1 MVDFTVTARQKQ
13 LREIAMNFAIK
24 EVIPVCERMDR
35 VPEPDKAFDW
45 ELVRKASKLGLRT
58 LSVPKEFGGEGAD
71 VLTLAMVGESL
82 AYGDLG
88 FAVAFDQTWKIMSTI
103 SHLTTP
109 EQRKRWLPKV
119 VEDDTCLLAVGATEP
134 NSGSDT
140 ILPYTGADGGIQMTA
155 VKKGKKWVLNGSKR
169 YISNGGLAKVIYVL
183 ARTDLSK
190 SPTESLMGFLL
201 TSDTPGYSCTEVW
214 DKLGQRC
221 VQNGT
226 LEFKN
231 VEIPDED
238 VIGTP
243 GKALAEMGTFLT
255 SFGSN
260 IQAGS
265 TVLGVAQRA
274 YDIAL
279 QYAQLRR
286 QGGKTVFEH
295 DIQRHRLAR
304 MTMKLDA
311 ARFYLWYAGWT
322 AQIGK
327 ADARAATMCK
337 VFASEAALEVT
348 QSAFDLWAATGYM
361 KKNPIEKLLRDAV
374 SFIHSDGTND
384 VLTLKAANRIP
395 IMEPGDPRWSARVAE
410 AAAGR

>member
-1 MVDFTVTARQKQ
+1 MVDYTLTPRQQ
-13 LREIAMNFAIK
+13 ELRALAMDFAINHM
-24 EVIPVCERMDR
+24 IPAAEKMDR
-35 VPEPDKAFDW
+35 VPEPDQAFDW
-45 ELVRKASKLGLRT
+45 DVVRKASKLGLRT
-58 LSVPKEFGGEGAD
+58 LSVPKEYGGEGAG
-71 VLTLAMVGESL
+71 VLTLAMVGECL

-88 FAVAFDQTWKIMSTI
+88 MAVAFDQTWKIMSTI
-103 SHLTTP
+103 CHLTTP
-109 EQRKRWLPKV
+109 EQRKRWLPRV
-119 VEDDTCLLAVGATEP
+119 MDDDTCLLAVGATEP

-155 VKKGKKWVLNGSKR
+155 VRKGNKWVLNGTKR

-183 ARTDLSK
+183 ARTDLTK
-190 SPTESLMGFLL
+190 PPTESLMGFML
-201 TSDTPGYSCTEVW
+201 TSDTPGYACTEVW

-226 LEFKN
+226 LEFNN

-243 GKALAEMGTFLT
+243 GKALSEMGTFLT

-274 YDIAL
+274 YDITL

-304 MTMKLDA
+304 MSMKLDA

-322 AQIGK
+322 AQEGK
-327 ADARAATMCK
+327 ADARAASMCK
-337 VFASEAALEVT
+337 VFASEASLEVT
-348 QSAFDLWAATGYM
+348 QQAFDLWAATGYM
-361 KKNPIEKLLRDAV
+361 KKNPIEKLLRDAL

-395 IMEPGDPRWSARVAE
+395 MMSPEDPRWSKRVAE